1 MVCDPFHGVYAGG
14 MHITLLL
21 IPPLQKWQLGF
32 DLFCIFLSIIYP
44 NCTGTQLFLVPH
56 SFLYCVAGGDI
67 RLSVGT
73 AAKGPRPPAVSRLTS
88 IKSVMPSSHLTL
100 CCPLLLLPHTYL
112 SNPISKLLLLYS
124 LTLYT
129 L

>member
-73 AAKGPRPPAVSRLTS
+73 AAKGPRPPAVSAHLLFS
-88 IKSVMPSSHLTL
+88 MSVSSPSLSLIQTL
-100 CCPLLLLPHTYL
+100 ATGLRDHP
-112 SNPISKLLLLYS
+112 NPG
-124 LTLYT
+124 
-129 L
+129 